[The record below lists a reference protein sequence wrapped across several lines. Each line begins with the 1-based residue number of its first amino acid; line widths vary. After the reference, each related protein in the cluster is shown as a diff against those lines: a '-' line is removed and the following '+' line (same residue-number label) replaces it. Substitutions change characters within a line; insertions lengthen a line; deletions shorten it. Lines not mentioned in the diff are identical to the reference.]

1 MNWQNRAQFLAVSAQ
16 LMRHIL
22 VDHARGLCRGK
33 RGGGVHVLPLDEGL
47 VFSPAKSTALVALDD
62 ALQELAVF
70 DPRKALV
77 VELRY
82 FGGDERGRDG

>member
-1 MNWQNRAQFLAVSAQ
+1 
-16 LMRHIL
+16 
-22 VDHARGLCRGK
+22 
-33 RGGGVHVLPLDEGL
+33 
-47 VFSPAKSTALVALDD
+47 LVALDD